1 MPKIKEDAS
10 VREEE
15 EEAESTEPVSSVL
28 SVGEFAEQIRVPF
41 SMAVASQRNSGKTLM
56 ISVLIKELLELG
68 KVDMVLVM
76 SQTVHVNKDYA
87 FLPPRLRQPFSEAV
101 IKKLMDKQATVSKN
115 ERQQVLLVLDDVLSD
130 KAAEQSRFIKR
141 LYTLGRHY
149 DINVVLISQ
158 TSNVALTQAVK
169 QNSDYILYSRLNR
182 YQLSSLWESIT
193 NMDKRD
199 FIRYSEEHNKN
210 YTFLCVDNT
219 SQSNNPADF
228 ILRIKA
234 SPAEVA
240 SIQVPD
246 SDSENSSSESEED
259 ASESEDEWW

>member
-1 MPKIKEDAS
+1 MPKRKEEDS
-10 VREEE
+10 DREDEGGE
-15 EEAESTEPVSSVL
+15 KGVL
-28 SVGEFAEQIRVPF
+28 SVGEFALRMRVPF
-41 SMAVASQRNSGKTLM
+41 SMAVASQRNSGKTLL
-56 ISVLIKELLELG
+56 ISVLIKDMLELG
-68 KVDMVLVM
+68 KVEMVLVM

-101 IKKLMDKQATVSKN
+101 IKKLMDKQAAIPKKD
-115 ERQQVLLVLDDVLSD
+115 RQQVLLVLDDVLSE

-149 DINVVLISQ
+149 DINVILISQ
-158 TSNVALTQAVK
+158 TSNVALTQAIK

-199 FIRYSEEHNKN
+199 FIRYSEAHNKN

-240 SIQVPD
+240 SIAVHD
-246 SDSENSSSESEED
+246 SDSENSSSESETD
-259 ASESEDEWW
+259 ASESEYEW